1 MRRLPEMRDLADA
14 DLAAVESAASVCR
27 EYFSRRGYVR
37 IETPLLEETEL
48 FLRKSGGELASRLYS
63 FNEPGGYP
71 VSLRP
76 EYTAPALRWAIE
88 TGALAALPLR
98 VQYCG
103 PVFRHTPPSPGV
115 APVAGQF
122 TQLGAEIIGAGEPRA
137 DGEIISMA
145 WSGLNSLGLKSPR
158 VVVGHVGL
166 LWELLKPYG
175 LSERA
180 RLFLVNSVGLL
191 REGKAGVG
199 KVRDAAASLG
209 LAPGLV
215 ETRKVAR
222 TAARKV
228 ARIAETRKA
237 ARTDALDDEK
247 SLALVESVLGETL
260 GEPVARY
267 SGTRTAEE
275 IVARLA
281 RKLTAADDPEKFGAA
296 LGLLAD
302 MAVISGPVGK
312 TLTQGRKVTKRASQ
326 DGAAFDRVEAV
337 VSAAVDEGVP
347 EDAITAD
354 LGLAR
359 GIAYYTGMVFDLTA
373 GDGAAKR
380 PVGGGGRY
388 DGLPRALGADRD
400 APALGFA
407 YNMDAVAAAMPAR
420 ASGTAHALLVVPSD
434 ASAAKAAATH
444 AARLRERGETAIVE
458 VDQRGRAE
466 RERFARSAGVRT
478 IITVSANGRI
488 SEEAVR

>member
-1 MRRLPEMRDLADA
+1 MRDLADA
-14 DLAAVESAASVCR
+14 DLAGVESAASVCR
-27 EYFSRRGYVR
+27 EYFARRGYVR

-158 VVVGHVGL
+158 VVIGHIGL
-166 LWELLKPYG
+166 LWELLRPYG

-180 RLFLVNSVGLL
+180 RLFLVNSVGAL
-191 REGKAGVG
+191 REGKAGVQ
-199 KVRDAAASLG
+199 KVRDAAGNLG
-209 LAPGLV
+209 LAPGGDGGKA
-215 ETRKVAR
+215 ETRKVAQ
-222 TAARKV
+222 TNGTRKV
-228 ARIAETRKA
+228 ALID
-237 ARTDALDDEK
+237 DAK

-281 RKLTAADDPEKFGAA
+281 HKLTAADDPEKFSAA

-302 MAVISGPVGK
+302 VAVISGPVGK
-312 TLTQGRKVTKRASQ
+312 TLTQGRKVARRASQ

-347 EDAITAD
+347 EDAIAAD

-359 GIAYYTGMVFDLTA
+359 GIAYYTGMVFDLMA

-380 PVGGGGRY
+380 PLGGGGRY

-407 YNMDAVAAAMPAR
+407 YNMDAVAAAMPVR
-420 ASGTAHALLVVPSD
+420 AAGRPSALLVVPAD
-434 ASAAKAAATH
+434 ESAGKAAAVH
-444 AARLRERGETAIVE
+444 AARLRERGETAILE
-458 VDQRGRAE
+458 VDQRDRVE
-466 RERFARSAGVRT
+466 RKRFARAAGART

-488 SEEAVR
+488 SEEAVG